1 MNKKVLSIILGI
13 VVLFIWVKV
22 FSKIFDNF
30 SDDQLMSGEATTYET
45 LDLSTF
51 IHKDSLP
58 NLELNYRDPFL
69 GDVTFDERKTIKTQS
84 NSHSNHN
91 KKRVVEKP
99 IIVNE
104 RWPAIH
110 YHGFVRIVGST
121 SGTVLL
127 KIGNTMHKTKEGEVI
142 NNEFIIKK
150 AYRDSI
156 ILSRN
161 EITKTFYK

>member
-30 SDDQLMSGEATTYET
+30 TDDQLMSGEATTFEA
-45 LDLSTF
+45 LDLSAF

-58 NLELNYRDPFL
+58 KLDLNYRDPFL
-69 GDVTFDERKTIKTQS
+69 GDVTFGERKKVKSQSQS
-84 NSHSNHN
+84 NHH
-91 KKRVVEKP
+91 KKRVIEKP
-99 IIVNE
+99 VIVNE
-104 RWPAIH
+104 KWPTIN
-110 YHGFVRIVGST
+110 YHGFVRVVGST

-142 NNEFIIKK
+142 NNELIIKK

-156 ILSRN
+156 ILTKN
-161 EITKTFYK
+161 GKTKTFYK

>member
-1 MNKKVLSIILGI
+1 MNKKVLSIILGV

-30 SDDQLMSGEATTYET
+30 TDDQLMSGEATTFEA
-45 LDLSTF
+45 LDLSAF

-58 NLELNYRDPFL
+58 KLDLNYRDPFL
-69 GDVTFDERKTIKTQS
+69 GDVTFGERKKVKSQS
-84 NSHSNHN
+84 QSKKHN
-91 KKRVVEKP
+91 KRVIEKP
-99 IIVNE
+99 TIVNE
-104 RWPAIH
+104 KWPTIN
-110 YHGFVRIVGST
+110 YHGFVRVVGST

-142 NNEFIIKK
+142 NNELIIKK

-156 ILSRN
+156 ILTKN
-161 EITKTFYK
+161 GKTKTFYK

>member
-30 SDDQLMSGEATTYET
+30 SDDPLMSSEAATFET
-45 LDLSTF
+45 LDLSAF

-58 NLELNYRDPFL
+58 KLDLNYRDPFL
-69 GDVTFDERKTIKTQS
+69 GDVTFGERKRVKSQS
-84 NSHSNHN
+84 NSQSNHH
-91 KKRVVEKP
+91 KKRIIEKP
-99 IIVNE
+99 TIDE
-104 RWPAIH
+104 KWPAIN
-110 YHGFVRIVGST
+110 YHGFVRVVGST

-142 NNEFIIKK
+142 NNELIIKK

-156 ILSRN
+156 ILAKN
-161 EITKTFYK
+161 GKTKTFYK